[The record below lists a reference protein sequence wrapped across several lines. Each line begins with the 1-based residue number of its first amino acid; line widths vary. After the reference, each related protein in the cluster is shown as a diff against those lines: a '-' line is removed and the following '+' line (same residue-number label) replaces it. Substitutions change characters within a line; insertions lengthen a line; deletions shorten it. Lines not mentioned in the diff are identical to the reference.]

1 MTWVFAA
8 QLIVLQS
15 VNIQKRGSEHVEQ
28 NNRRCLR
35 SYSAGI
41 GCYLPTTCCARERS
55 QLECADAASRR
66 RGRRRK
72 GTRKGREA
80 APLRRGEEHLELRAC
95 DGIVHIRAQIADG
108 INASLSIEL
117 FLARKTKDLAAR

>member
-1 MTWVFAA
+1 MGQQQA
-8 QLIVLQS
+8 LLEELQRWGRLLS
-15 VNIQKRGSEHVEQ
+15 SDHLLGK
-28 NNRRCLR
+28 
-35 SYSAGI
+35 
-41 GCYLPTTCCARERS
+41 RERS
-55 QLECADAASRR
+55 QLERADATSRR

-117 FLARKTKDLAAR
+117 FLARKTKDFAAR